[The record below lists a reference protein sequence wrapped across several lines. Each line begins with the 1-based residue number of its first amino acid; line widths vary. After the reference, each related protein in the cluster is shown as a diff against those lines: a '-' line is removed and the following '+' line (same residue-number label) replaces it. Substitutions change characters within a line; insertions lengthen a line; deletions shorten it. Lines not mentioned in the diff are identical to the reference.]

1 MFVLSVLA
9 IFRDNKVKEVIRS
22 DGRGYY
28 AYLPAIILY
37 NGSYERLI
45 EAEYEY
51 FKESQMYLYK
61 DKNGHLTNKYFPGL
75 ALLQVPFFDAACVIS
90 WLINSPID
98 GYSSIFQYC
107 FYFGSLFYALA
118 GLFLFLK
125 VLKLIYPERKKGIQW
140 LVPALYLSTTLIF
153 YSFDTPSFSHLY
165 SFFLFGL
172 FSFLVLKLGELQSSK
187 VFFLLGMI
195 LGLIVLVRPT
205 NGLVVLIIPFLLVS
219 QVRLKSFFTALFK
232 NKAKYFWFGLGGFI
246 LIISL
251 LLMIWKLQSGSWILW
266 PYSGEGFNFL
276 NPKVFASLF
285 SFRNGLFLHSPVLIL
300 SFIGAFQIFR
310 RNKYQ
315 AITWAIYFTFNFWV
329 ITAWWC
335 WDYESPY
342 GSRALTEHLFFLLI
356 PAVYFCLHSAKKV
369 VVTVLIIFCVL
380 GGIRYWEI
388 TSDFMVDQR
397 FTRSNYLTSLQFW
410 SSKNKGRW
418 NFTRSAVPH
427 GKMIRKEVL
436 LENEFIQKVTAEEPF
451 VCTVEKPL
459 LKPRTNERL
468 YYRVKIDKRQFE
480 ESFGGVYLVIDA
492 FRKDQNKRFYQAV
505 ALFNDRLEGKDNWAQ
520 LEFEGQVYD
529 NFQEFDFIKIY
540 IWNQGK
546 KVFEIKNIEFSLEV
560 YKS

>member
-1 MFVLSVLA
+1 MKRLHNINNLTNWFILAMFVLSVLA

-75 ALLQVPFFDAACVIS
+75 ALLQVPFFAAACVIS

-232 NKAKYFWFGLGGFI
+232 NKAK
-246 LIISL
+246 S
-251 LLMIWKLQSGSWILW
+251 
-266 PYSGEGFNFL
+266 
-276 NPKVFASLF
+276 
-285 SFRNGLFLHSPVLIL
+285 
-300 SFIGAFQIFR
+300 
-310 RNKYQ
+310 
-315 AITWAIYFTFNFWV
+315 
-329 ITAWWC
+329 
-335 WDYESPY
+335 
-342 GSRALTEHLFFLLI
+342 
-356 PAVYFCLHSAKKV
+356 
-369 VVTVLIIFCVL
+369 
-380 GGIRYWEI
+380 
-388 TSDFMVDQR
+388 
-397 FTRSNYLTSLQFW
+397 
-410 SSKNKGRW
+410 
-418 NFTRSAVPH
+418 
-427 GKMIRKEVL
+427 
-436 LENEFIQKVTAEEPF
+436 
-451 VCTVEKPL
+451 
-459 LKPRTNERL
+459 
-468 YYRVKIDKRQFE
+468 
-480 ESFGGVYLVIDA
+480 
-492 FRKDQNKRFYQAV
+492 
-505 ALFNDRLEGKDNWAQ
+505 
-520 LEFEGQVYD
+520 
-529 NFQEFDFIKIY
+529 
-540 IWNQGK
+540 
-546 KVFEIKNIEFSLEV
+546 
-560 YKS
+560 